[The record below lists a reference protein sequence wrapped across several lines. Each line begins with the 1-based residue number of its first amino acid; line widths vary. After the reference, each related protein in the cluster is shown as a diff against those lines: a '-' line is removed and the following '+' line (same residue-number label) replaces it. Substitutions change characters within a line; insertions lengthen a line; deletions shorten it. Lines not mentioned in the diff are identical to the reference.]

1 MHTDPK
7 TKEQFVDRILSYDF
21 DGDFTALGVYRA
33 QLTRLAANKFTIK
46 FPATGQ
52 QYELVVKKPRG
63 PRHVRS
69 QRRPVTRTSVP
80 DAPEKVASRRIERKV
95 QSRPA
100 RRA

>member
-33 QLTRLAANKFTIK
+33 QLTRLSPNKFSLK

-52 QYELVVKKPRG
+52 NYELIVKKPRG
-63 PRHVRS
+63 PRPVRA
-69 QRRPVTRTSVP
+69 QHRTVTRAGVP
-80 DAPEKVASRRIERKV
+80 DAPEKVAQRRIARKMPTRPSRR
-95 QSRPA
+95 A
-100 RRA
+100 